1 MRLRSGG
8 IRRSL
13 AAFAL
18 AGVAASSLG
27 ATSVV
32 AQTTTP
38 TPGAPPAQLTIS
50 TTYPSITVDP
60 GGTAKFPLQVTSPVI
75 ERVDLTVAGAPDGYT
90 TTLKGS
96 GLIVGSVTTTGT
108 NASAPLELDVK
119 VPAGTAP
126 GTTPITVHGVSTSG
140 QADLKVDV
148 VVADTS
154 GGEVSL
160 TTDVIGQRGS
170 TTQTF
175 TFNLKL
181 SNDTAQELTFTFAG
195 VGPDG
200 WDVTVQPSSQA
211 QAASVIV
218 GAGDSENLSATVKP
232 AFDAIAGDYPIVV
245 TATSGDYSAQAQL
258 TVELT
263 GSYSFSM
270 TSSDGRLNTSV
281 TAGGSTT
288 YPVIITNTGS
298 ADLQNVVL
306 TATAPT
312 GWKADWDT
320 PTIASIPVGGTQ
332 TATVTITPQNGT
344 TAGDYIVTLSAR
356 ADQVTGAQ
364 TIQLRTTVETSSILG
379 VFGIA
384 LIVLVLIGLFLVF
397 RRYGRR

>member
-13 AAFAL
+13 AALAL

-27 ATSVV
+27 ATSVM
-32 AQTTTP
+32 AQTATP
-38 TPGAPPAQLTIS
+38 TPGAPPAQLTVS

-60 GGTAKFPLQVTSPVI
+60 GGTAKFPLQVTSPVA
-75 ERVDLTVAGAPDGYT
+75 ERVDLTVTGAPDGYT
-90 TTLKGS
+90 TTLKGG
-96 GLIVGSVTTTGT
+96 GLIVGSVTTTAT
-108 NASAPLELDVK
+108 NVSPPLELDVK
-119 VPAGTAP
+119 VPDGSVP
-126 GTTPITVHGVSTSG
+126 GTTAITVHGVSPSG

-148 VVADTS
+148 VIADTS
-154 GGEVSL
+154 GGAVSL

-181 SNDTAQELTFTFAG
+181 SNDTAQELTFTFEG
-195 VGPDG
+195 TGPAG

-218 GAGDSENLSATVKP
+218 GAGDSENLTATVKA
-232 AFDAIAGDYPIVV
+232 AFDATAGDYPIVV
-245 TATSGDYSAQAQL
+245 TATSGDYSAQAPL

-263 GSYSFSM
+263 GSYAFSM
-270 TSSDGRLNTSV
+270 TSVDGRLNTSV

-288 YPVIITNTGS
+288 YQVVITNTGS
-298 ADLQNVVL
+298 ADLQNVAL
-306 TATAPT
+306 SATPPS
-312 GWKADWDT
+312 GWKSDFDT
-320 PTIASIPVGGTQ
+320 PTIATIPVGQ
-332 TATVTITPQNGT
+332 TANATVTITPANGA

-356 ADQVTGAQ
+356 ADQVTGSQ